1 MTAASRS
8 PLPLAGRRRALLCA
22 RRRARPAAVV
32 AALLLAPT
40 LGCEDGAPAGPAG
53 EELDLSAYVAIGNSL
68 TAGFMNGALGLEGQ
82 SCSYPRLL
90 AGQAGVGGQ
99 FSQPLVGAPGI
110 VEPGS
115 SEGRIELLSLSPPT
129 IERAT
134 PAGAPLNAG
143 EPGPYG
149 NLGVPGALGAEALV
163 ARSGA
168 TSLTDN
174 PFFDF
179 VFRGMGTW
187 AGQVAERDATFVTV
201 WLGNNDV
208 LGYVLSGGEDPG
220 FPTPTGEFAA
230 AYEGLVDQL
239 LVTTDRI
246 VLLNVPPVTI
256 VPYLTLVPNVVVDTA
271 TLEPILG
278 PGGETVPLLGADGP
292 LSPDD
297 LVTLDAIERIL
308 GGDGIPVDMGGTG
321 VPLPASV
328 VLDAS
333 EQVVARGAVAA
344 YNQAIVQVA
353 ALHGLAVVDVHAIV
367 SDIDENG
374 LVVGDE
380 TLTTEFLVGGLF
392 SLDGVHPTCKGQGV
406 IANALI
412 DAIEERYGVSFPRV
426 SIAGLPGVTLTVD
439 GDRVPAPLPALGL
452 PRFPLSRPR

>member
-1 MTAASRS
+1 MTSGGRYPLPRGQRGRARATAA
-8 PLPLAGRRRALLCA
+8 
-22 RRRARPAAVV
+22 
-32 AALLLAPT
+32 AALLLAA
-40 LGCEDGAPAGPAG
+40 LAGCEDGSPSGPVG
-53 EELDLSAYVAIGNSL
+53 DELDLSAYVAIGNSL

-115 SEGRIELLSLSPPT
+115 SEGRIELLSLTPPT
-129 IERAT
+129 IERA

-143 EPGPYG
+143 EPAPYG

-163 ARSGA
+163 ARSRA

-187 AGQVAERDATFVTV
+187 AGQVAEREATFVTV

-208 LGYVLSGGEDPG
+208 LGYVLSGGEDTG
-220 FPTPTGEFAA
+220 FPTPSGEFAA
-230 AYEGLVDQL
+230 AYDGFIEQL
-239 LVTTDRI
+239 LETTDRI
-246 VLLNVPPVTI
+246 VLLNVPPVTV
-256 VPYLTLVPNVVVDTA
+256 VPYLTLVPNVVIDTA
-271 TLEPILG
+271 TLEPIPG
-278 PGGETVPLLGADGP
+278 PGGELVPLLGADGP
-292 LSPDD
+292 LAPDD

-308 GGDGIPVDMGGTG
+308 AGDGIPVEMGGTG
-321 VPLPASV
+321 APLPASV
-328 VLDAS
+328 VLDAD
-333 EQVVARGAVAA
+333 EQAVARAAVAA
-344 YNQAIVQVA
+344 YNEAIAQIA
-353 ALHGLAVVDVHAIV
+353 ALHGLAVVDLHAIV
-367 SDIDENG
+367 TDIAENG

-412 DAIEERYGVSFPRV
+412 DAIGERYGVAFPRV
-426 SIAGLPGVTLTVD
+426 SVAGLPGVTLTAA
-439 GDRVPAPLPALGL
+439 GDRVPAGQRATGL
-452 PRFPLSRPR
+452 PRFR

>member
-1 MTAASRS
+1 
-8 PLPLAGRRRALLCA
+8 
-22 RRRARPAAVV
+22 
-32 AALLLAPT
+32 
-40 LGCEDGAPAGPAG
+40 
-53 EELDLSAYVAIGNSL
+53 
-68 TAGFMNGALGLEGQ
+68 MNGALGLEGQ

-90 AGQAGVGGQ
+90 AGQAGAGAS
-99 FSQPLVGAPGI
+99 FSQPLVAAPGI
-110 VEPGS
+110 SEPGS
-115 SEGRIELLSLSPPT
+115 NEGRIELLSLTPPT
-129 IERAT
+129 IDRAT

-143 EPGPYG
+143 QAGPYG

-163 ARSGA
+163 ARSRA
-168 TSLTDN
+168 TSRTDN

-179 VFRGMGTW
+179 VFRRMGTW

-220 FPTPTGEFAA
+220 FPTPAGEFSAT
-230 AYEGLVDQL
+230 YEALIEQL
-239 LVTTDRI
+239 LATTDRV

-271 TLEPILG
+271 TLEPIPG
-278 PGGETVPLLGADGP
+278 PGGEPVPLLGPDGP

-308 GGDGIPVDMGGTG
+308 DGGGIPVDMGGTG
-321 VPLPASV
+321 VPLPADV
-328 VLDAS
+328 VLDAG
-333 EQVVARGAVAA
+333 EQQVARQAVAA
-344 YNQAIVQVA
+344 YNQAIAETA

-367 SDIDENG
+367 SDIDEHG

-380 TLTTEFLVGGLF
+380 TLTTDFLVGGLF

-412 DAIEERYGVSFPRV
+412 ETLEERFDVSFPRV

-439 GDRVPAPLPALGL
+439 GGRVPAALRAPGL
-452 PRFPLSRPR
+452 PRYRDGSP